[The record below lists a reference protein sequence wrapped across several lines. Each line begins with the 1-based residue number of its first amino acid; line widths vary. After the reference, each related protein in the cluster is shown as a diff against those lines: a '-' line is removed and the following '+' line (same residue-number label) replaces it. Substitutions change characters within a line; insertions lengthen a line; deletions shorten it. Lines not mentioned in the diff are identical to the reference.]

1 MQLGLSLPP
10 GLPAGAAGYFP
21 ASAAAIPGAQERSA
35 PYASNMEWRFGEEDA
50 EWKPISTPAF
60 VGWMIFY
67 AWFLL
72 YAARNTSGFLFID
85 NANLVVHEGGHAL
98 FGWFGNTL
106 GIMGGTLLQWMVP
119 ALLAAYFFYHRQI
132 SGFVFCTFFFF
143 ENFLYTATYMADAR
157 AEALPLVSLG
167 DSDYIEHDWNTMFG
181 WWGLLLY
188 DTRIAGFVRFLGW
201 MGMISII
208 GWMGYRYW
216 MDRGAQQ
223 FDEPGK

>member
-1 MQLGLSLPP
+1 MLQ
-10 GLPAGAAGYFP
+10 AARSREHSRYFP
-21 ASAAAIPGAQERSA
+21 ASVKVFPMRGARHR
-35 PYASNMEWRFGEEDA
+35 PYSGHMRFAEEGA
-50 EWKPISTPAF
+50 EWQSVSLPVF
-60 VGWMIFY
+60 VASALFY
-67 AWFLL
+67 GSFLV
-72 YAARNTSGFLFID
+72 YAARDSSGFLFID

-98 FGWFGNTL
+98 FGWFGSTL
-106 GIMGGTLLQWMVP
+106 GIMGGTILQWAVP
-119 ALLAAYFFYHRQI
+119 AMLAAYFFYHRQV

-201 MGMISII
+201 MGMIGILLWLSHR
-208 GWMGYRYW
+208 WW
-216 MDRGAQQ
+216 MDRKAEIQ
-223 FDEPGK
+223 

>member
-1 MQLGLSLPP
+1 MRAVTRFSAGLGTRWESW
-10 GLPAGAAGYFP
+10 AAHCC
-21 ASAAAIPGAQERSA
+21 S
-35 PYASNMEWRFGEEDA
+35 
-50 EWKPISTPAF
+50 
-60 VGWMIFY
+60 
-67 AWFLL
+67 
-72 YAARNTSGFLFID
+72 
-85 NANLVVHEGGHAL
+85 
-98 FGWFGNTL
+98 GWFPHCSPR
-106 GIMGGTLLQWMVP
+106 I
-119 ALLAAYFFYHRQI
+119 FYHRQI

-216 MDRGAQQ
+216 
-223 FDEPGK
+223 